1 LRRSSENVREKHFR
15 FFWLQ
20 GENIVM
26 VQQARGTE
34 QILLLRRQEKLMPDE
49 SGNRGGPSTVAREL
63 NILTAGRGIE
73 MWLADQLGLPSHV
86 LSAPV
91 GQKTVVP

>member
-1 LRRSSENVREKHFR
+1 
-15 FFWLQ
+15 
-20 GENIVM
+20 
-26 VQQARGTE
+26 
-34 QILLLRRQEKLMPDE
+34 
-49 SGNRGGPSTVAREL
+49 VAREL

-73 MWLADQLGLPSHV
+73 MWLADQLGLPSPV